1 MTLVALYSTLHA
13 TYVILI
19 GMITGQYEALMIV
32 YILVIY
38 IGYVLIF
45 YKKIVD

>member
-1 MTLVALYSTLHA
+1 
-13 TYVILI
+13 
-19 GMITGQYEALMIV
+19 MIV

-45 YKKIVD
+45 YKKIVDREV